1 MNQQKWMPIVVLFA
15 AAGTSQAAAATVRG
29 KLLQGNSPA
38 SGIQVTVLNQ
48 QKVRTSPV
56 YSGANGMYYIPNVK
70 AGSYTLE
77 VWTTSRKS
85 PLVFPIQVKEPE
97 SDINPIK
104 LP

>member
-1 MNQQKWMPIVVLFA
+1 MRLEKWTPMVLLLA
-15 AAGTSQAAAATVRG
+15 IAGVSQAAAATVRG
-29 KLLQGNSPA
+29 KLQRGNAPA
-38 SGIQVTVLNQ
+38 SGVEVTLLNP

-77 VWTTSRKS
+77 VWSTPRK
-85 PLVFPIQVKEPE
+85 PLTFSIQVREPE
-97 SDINPIK
+97 SDINPVK